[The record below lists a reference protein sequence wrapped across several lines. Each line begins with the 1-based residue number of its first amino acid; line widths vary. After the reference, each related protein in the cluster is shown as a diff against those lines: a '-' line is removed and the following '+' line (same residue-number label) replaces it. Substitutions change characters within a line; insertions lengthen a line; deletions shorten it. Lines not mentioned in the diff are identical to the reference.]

1 MIPLKDR
8 VCFQAM
14 IARIPSDEGD
24 GHPHCIGEYC
34 VMYEVCLMTIND
46 AIYNLKKLEGKPAP
60 LAKIRREYE

>member
-14 IARIPSDEGD
+14 VNRIPSNDGG
-24 GHPHCIGEYC
+24 GHPRCIGEEC
-34 VMYEVCLMTIND
+34 VNYEVCLMSIND
-46 AIYNLKKLEGKPAP
+46 AIYSLKKLEGKPAP